1 MTQRYV
7 GQAMKRKE
15 DPRLVSGTSTYVD
28 DVVLPGMLHMAVTR
42 SIHAHARIKRVDTS
56 KAQKLPGVVAVV
68 TGEEVA
74 AHCGPIPCAASLP
87 NMKNAQQPLLAMGKV
102 RFVGEP
108 IAAVV
113 AENKYIARDAA
124 DMIEIDYE
132 PLPAVTNPEKAL
144 DPNSPRLYEEFSDNI
159 GFNFTF
165 ESGNT
170 EEAFRNADVIVKERF
185 INQRLAPV
193 AMEPRGVVAT
203 YQMPD
208 NELVVWNSTQQ
219 PHGLRTLLAGMVRV
233 PENRVRVIA
242 PEVGGGFGSKI
253 DLYAEDGLACY
264 LAKKTGR
271 PVKWIE
277 GRRENMAVTIHG
289 RDQIDDVEL
298 ALKKD
303 GTILG
308 MRVKAIADL
317 GAFYSLFTPMI
328 PTLTGLLA
336 PGCYKVPALKF
347 DQVGVLTNKMA
358 TDAYRGAG
366 RPEATYLIERIM
378 DVAAQ
383 KLQMDPAE
391 IRRKNFP
398 KPNEF
403 PFQTSGGVIYDS
415 ANYEAAL
422 DLALQKADYKGLR
435 KKQAELRQQGKYMG
449 IGLSSYVEICAMGPS
464 SALPGGGWEAGTVRI
479 ERTGTVTLLTG
490 ASPHGQGQETSF
502 AQIVADEFGIEPD
515 DVVTIHGDT
524 ARVAAG
530 IGTFGSRGTAVG
542 GTAIYLAAQD
552 LKEKMKKIAAH
563 LLESKPDK
571 IEFGIGKLMVK
582 GDSGRSMSF
591 NDVVSVAYNAVKLP
605 PGLEPGMEATRF
617 FEPSNF
623 TFPFGTHVC
632 VVEIDEETG
641 EPKLTKYVAVDD
653 CGNVINPLLVEGQV
667 HGGLVQGI
675 AQALHEEVVYDE
687 NGQLLTGSLMDYALP
702 RAHDFPEFELDRT
715 VTPSPVNP
723 LGIKGVGE
731 AGTIGSTPAVVN
743 AVVDALAPLGVTH
756 IDMPIRSEKVWRVLK
771 GAERKGGSP
780 QPERKVAS

>member
-42 SIHAHARIKRVDTS
+42 SIHAHARIKRVDIS

-68 TGEEVA
+68 TGEEA
-74 AHCGPIPCAASLP
+74 AAQCGPIPCAASIP
-87 NMKNAQQPLLAMGKV
+87 DMKNAQRHLLAVDKV

-108 IAAVV
+108 VAVVV

-124 DMIEIDYE
+124 DLIEIDYE
-132 PLPAVTNPEKAL
+132 PLAAVVNPEKAM
-144 DPNSPRLYEEFSDNI
+144 DPASPRLYDEFSDNI
-159 GFNFTF
+159 AYNFAF

-170 EEAFRNADVIVKERF
+170 EEAFQKADVIVKERF

-208 NELVVWNSTQQ
+208 NELVVWCSTQQ
-219 PHGLRTLLAGMVRV
+219 PHGLRTLLANLLRV
-233 PENRVRVIA
+233 PENKTRVIA
-242 PEVGGGFGSKI
+242 PEVGGGFGCKI
-253 DLYAEDGLACY
+253 DLYAEDGLVGY
-264 LAKKTGR
+264 LARKTGR

-277 GRRENMAVTIHG
+277 GRRENMAATIHG

-317 GAFYSLFTPMI
+317 GAFFSLFTPMI

-336 PGCYKVPALKF
+336 PGCYKIPALKF

-366 RPEATYLIERIM
+366 RPEATYLIERIV

-383 KLQMDPAE
+383 KLKIDPAE

-398 KPNEF
+398 QPKEF
-403 PFQTSGGVIYDS
+403 PFKTSGGVIYDS
-415 ANYEAAL
+415 ANYEGAL
-422 DLALQKADYKGLR
+422 NRALELADYKGLR
-435 KKQAELRQQGKYMG
+435 RKQAEIRKQGKYMG

-464 SALPGGGWEAGTVRI
+464 TALPGGGWEAGTVRI
-479 ERTGTVTLLTG
+479 ERTGKVTLLTG
-490 ASPHGQGQETSF
+490 ASPHGQGQETTF

-524 ARVAAG
+524 ARVPAG

-563 LLESKPDK
+563 LLESTPDK

-582 GDSGRSMSF
+582 GDSGRSINF
-591 NDVVSVAYNAVKLP
+591 TDVVSVAYNAVKLP
-605 PGLEPGMEATRF
+605 PGMEPGLDVTRF

-632 VVEIDEETG
+632 VVELDEETG

-723 LGIKGVGE
+723 MGVKGVGE

-743 AVVDALAPLGVTH
+743 AIVDALAPFGVTH
-756 IDMPIRSEKVWRVLK
+756 IDMPVRSEKVWRILK
-771 GAERKGGSP
+771 GRK
-780 QPERKVAS
+780 AS

>member
-15 DPRLVSGTSTYVD
+15 DPRLVSGTATYVD

-42 SIHAHARIKRVDTS
+42 SMHAHARIKRIDTS
-56 KAQKLPGVVAVV
+56 KAQRLPGVVAVV

-74 AHCGPIPCAASLP
+74 AHCGLIPCAASLP
-87 NMKNAQQPLLAMGKV
+87 NMKRAQRHLLATNKV

-108 IAAVV
+108 VAAVV
-113 AENKYIARDAA
+113 AEDKYIARDAA
-124 DMIEIDYE
+124 DLIEIDYE
-132 PLPAVTNPEKAL
+132 PLPVVVDPEKAM
-144 DPNSPRLYEEFSDNI
+144 DPASPRLYEEFSDNI
-159 GFNFTF
+159 AFNFFF

-170 EEAFRNADVIVKERF
+170 EEAFKKADVIVKERL

-193 AMEPRGVVAT
+193 TMEPRGVVAT
-203 YQMPD
+203 YRMPD
-208 NELVVWNSTQQ
+208 NELVVWCSTQT
-219 PHGLRTLLAGMVRV
+219 PHGLRTLLANMLRV
-233 PENRVRVIA
+233 PENQTRVIA
-242 PEVGGGFGSKI
+242 PEVGGGFGCKI
-253 DLYAEDGLACY
+253 DLYAEDGLVGY

-277 GRRENMAVTIHG
+277 GRRENIAATIHG

-317 GAFYSLFTPMI
+317 GAFLSFFTPMI

-383 KLQMDPAE
+383 KLKIDPAE

-398 KPNEF
+398 QPSEF
-403 PFQTSGGVIYDS
+403 PFKTSGGVIYDS

-422 DLALQKADYKGLR
+422 DLALEKANYEGLR
-435 KKQAELRQQGKYMG
+435 QKQAEVRKHGKYMG
-449 IGLSSYVEICAMGPS
+449 IGLSSYVEICSAGPS
-464 SALPGGGWEAGTVRI
+464 HAVGGGGWEAGTVRI
-479 ERTGTVTLLTG
+479 ERTGKVSVLTG
-490 ASPHGQGQETSF
+490 VSPHGQGQETSF

-524 ARVAAG
+524 GRVPSG
-530 IGTFGSRGTAVG
+530 IGTFGSRGTSVG
-542 GTAIYLAAQD
+542 GTAVYLAAQD

-563 LLESKPDK
+563 LLEATPDK
-571 IEFGIGKLMVK
+571 IEFGIGKLLVK
-582 GDSGRSMSF
+582 GNSGRSINF
-591 NDVVSVAYNAVKLP
+591 KEVVTVAYNAVKLP
-605 PGLEPGMEATRF
+605 RGMEPGLEATRF

-641 EPKLTKYVAVDD
+641 EPRITKYVAVDD
-653 CGNVINPLLVEGQV
+653 CGNVINPLLVEGQI

-675 AQALHEEVVYDE
+675 GQALHEEVVYDE
-687 NGQLLTGSLMDYALP
+687 NGQLLTGSLMDYAIP

-723 LGIKGVGE
+723 LGLKGVGE

-743 AVVDALAPLGVTH
+743 AVVDALAPFGITH
-756 IDMPIRSEKVWRVLK
+756 IDMPVRSEKIWRILK
-771 GAERKGGSP
+771 GRK
-780 QPERKVAS
+780 AS

>member
-1 MTQRYV
+1 MPQRFV

-42 SIHAHARIKRVDTS
+42 SIHAHARIKHIDVS
-56 KAQKLPGVVAVV
+56 KAQKFPGVVSVV

-74 AHCGPIPCAASLP
+74 AHCGPIPCVASVP
-87 NMKNAQQPLLAMGKV
+87 NMKNAMRQLLAVGKV

-124 DMIEIDYE
+124 DLIEIDYE
-132 PLPAVTNPEKAL
+132 PLPAVVNPEKAME
-144 DPNSPRLYEEFSDNI
+144 DGSPRLYDEFSDNI
-159 GFNFTF
+159 GYSFGF
-165 ESGNT
+165 ETGSMD
-170 EEAFRNADVIVKERF
+170 EAFAKADVIVKERL
-185 INQRLAPV
+185 INQRLAPL

-203 YQMPD
+203 YQAPD
-208 NELVVWNSTQQ
+208 NELVVWNSTQA
-219 PHGLRTLLAGMVRV
+219 PHGLRTLLANMLRV
-233 PENRVRVIA
+233 DENRTRVIA
-242 PEVGGGFGSKI
+242 PEVGGGFGCKI
-253 DLYAEDGLACY
+253 DIYAEDGLAGY

-277 GRRENMAVTIHG
+277 SRRENLAATIHG
-289 RDQIDDVEL
+289 RDHIEYVEL
-298 ALKKD
+298 ALKND

-308 MRVKAIADL
+308 MRIKSIADL

-336 PGCYKVPALKF
+336 PGCYKIPTFKF

-366 RPEATYLIERIM
+366 RPEATYLIERIV

-383 KLQMDPAE
+383 KLNMDPAE

-398 KPNEF
+398 QPDEF
-403 PFQTSGGVIYDS
+403 PYKTSGGVFYDS
-415 ANYEAAL
+415 ADYERAL
-422 DLALQKADYKGLR
+422 DRALEVSDYKGLR
-435 KKQAELRQQGKYMG
+435 KKQAELRRQGKYMG

-464 SALPGGGWEAGTVRI
+464 TILPGGGWEAGTIRI
-479 ERTGTVTLLTG
+479 ERTGKVTVLTG
-490 ASPHGQGQETSF
+490 ASPHGQGQETTF

-515 DVVTIHGDT
+515 DVVTLHGDT

-542 GTAIYLAAQD
+542 GTAVYMAAQD

-563 LLESKPDK
+563 LLESTPNK
-571 IEFGIGKLMVK
+571 IELGIGKLMVK
-582 GDSGRSMSF
+582 GDSGRSINF
-591 NDVVSVAYNAVKLP
+591 ADVVTAAYNAVNLP
-605 PGLEPGMEATRF
+605 PGVEPGLDATRF

-641 EPKLTKYVAVDD
+641 EPRITKYVAVDD

-675 AQALHEEVVYDE
+675 AQALYEEVVYDD

-702 RAHDFPEFELDRT
+702 RAHDLPTLELDRT

-743 AVVDALAPLGVTH
+743 AIVDALSPFGITH
-756 IDMPIRSEKVWRVLK
+756 IDMPVRSEKVWKILK
-771 GAERKGGSP
+771 GRK
-780 QPERKVAS
+780 AS

>member
-74 AHCGPIPCAASLP
+74 AHCGPIPCVASLP

-144 DPNSPRLYEEFSDNI
+144 DPGSPRLYEEFSDNI
-159 GFNFTF
+159 GFNFSF

-170 EEAFRNADVIVKERF
+170 EEAFKNADVIVKQRF

-233 PENRVRVIA
+233 QENRVRVIA

-277 GRRENMAVTIHG
+277 GRRENLAVTIHG

-308 MRVKAIADL
+308 MKVKAIADL

-366 RPEATYLIERIM
+366 RPEATYMIERIM

-398 KPNEF
+398 QPAEF

-422 DLALQKADYKGLR
+422 DRALEKADYKGLR

-479 ERTGTVTLLTG
+479 ERTGKVTLLTG

-542 GTAIYLAAQD
+542 GTAIYLAVQD
-552 LKEKMKKIAAH
+552 LKEKMRKIAAH
-563 LLESKPDK
+563 LLESKPDN
-571 IEFGIGKLMVK
+571 IEFGIGKLTVK

-605 PGLEPGMEATRF
+605 PGMEPGMEATRF

-641 EPKLTKYVAVDD
+641 EPKLAKYVAVDD

-723 LGIKGVGE
+723 LGVKGVGE

-743 AVVDALAPLGVTH
+743 AVVDALAPFGVTH

-771 GAERKGGSP
+771 GRK
-780 QPERKVAS
+780 AS

>member
-1 MTQRYV
+1 
-7 GQAMKRKE
+7 
-15 DPRLVSGTSTYVD
+15 L
-28 DVVLPGMLHMAVTR
+28 
-42 SIHAHARIKRVDTS
+42 
-56 KAQKLPGVVAVV
+56 
-68 TGEEVA
+68 
-74 AHCGPIPCAASLP
+74 
-87 NMKNAQQPLLAMGKV
+87 
-102 RFVGEP
+102 
-108 IAAVV
+108 
-113 AENKYIARDAA
+113 
-124 DMIEIDYE
+124 IEIDYE
-132 PLPAVTNPEKAL
+132 PLPAVVDPEKAMK
-144 DPNSPRLYEEFSDNI
+144 PASPRLYDEFSDNI
-159 GFNFTF
+159 GYTF
-165 ESGNT
+165 GFETGNT
-170 EEAFRNADVIVKERF
+170 EEAFKNADVTVKERF

-193 AMEPRGVVAT
+193 AMEPRGVVAN

-219 PHGLRTLLAGMVRV
+219 PHGLRTLLANMLRV

-253 DLYAEDGLACY
+253 DLYAEDGLVGY
-264 LAKKTGR
+264 LAAKTRR

-277 GRRENMAVTIHG
+277 SRRENIAATIHG

-336 PGCYKVPALKF
+336 PGCYKIPAFKF

-366 RPEATYLIERIM
+366 RPEATYLIERIV

-391 IRRKNFP
+391 IRRKSFP
-398 KPNEF
+398 QPNEF
-403 PFQTSGGVIYDS
+403 PFQTSGGVFYDS
-415 ANYEAAL
+415 ANYQAAL
-422 DLALQKADYKGLR
+422 DLALKRADYKALR
-435 KKQAELRQQGKYMG
+435 KKQAELRKQGKYMG

-464 SALPGGGWEAGTVRI
+464 TALPGGGWEAGSVRI
-479 ERTGTVTLLTG
+479 ERTGKVTVLTG
-490 ASPHGQGQETSF
+490 ASPHGQGQETTF
-502 AQIVADEFGIEPD
+502 AQIVADELGIEPD

-542 GTAIYLAAQD
+542 GTAVFMAVQD
-552 LKEKMKKIAAH
+552 LKEKLKKIAAH
-563 LLESKPDK
+563 NLETTPDQ
-571 IEFGIGKLMVK
+571 IEIGIGKLSVK
-582 GDSGRSMSF
+582 GQPQRSLTF
-591 NDVVSVAYNAVKLP
+591 NDVVTIAYNAVKLP
-605 PGLEPGMEATRF
+605 PGMEPGLDATRF

-632 VVEIDEETG
+632 VVELDEDTG
-641 EPKLTKYVAVDD
+641 EPRITKYVAVDD

-675 AQALHEEVVYDE
+675 GQALHEEVVYDD
-687 NGQLLTGSLMDYALP
+687 NGQLLTGSLMDYAVP

-743 AVVDALAPLGVTH
+743 AVVDALSPFGITH
-756 IDMPIRSEKVWRVLK
+756 MDMPIRSEKVWRVLK
-771 GAERKGGSP
+771 GRK
-780 QPERKVAS
+780 AS

>member
-42 SIHAHARIKRVDTS
+42 SMHAHARIKRIDTS

-74 AHCGPIPCAASLP
+74 AQCGLIPCAASLP
-87 NMKNAQQPLLAMGKV
+87 NMKRAQRHLLATNKV

-108 IAAVV
+108 VAAVV
-113 AENKYIARDAA
+113 AEDKYIARDAA
-124 DMIEIDYE
+124 DLIEIDYE
-132 PLPAVTNPEKAL
+132 PLPVVVDPEKAM
-144 DPNSPRLYEEFSDNI
+144 DPASPRLYEEFSDNI
-159 GFNFTF
+159 AFNFFF

-170 EEAFRNADVIVKERF
+170 EEAFKKADVIVKERL
-185 INQRLAPV
+185 INQRVAPV
-193 AMEPRGVVAT
+193 TMEPRGVVAT
-203 YQMPD
+203 YRMPD
-208 NELVVWNSTQQ
+208 NELVVWCSTQT
-219 PHGLRTLLAGMVRV
+219 PHGLRTLLANMLRV
-233 PENRVRVIA
+233 PENQTRVIA
-242 PEVGGGFGSKI
+242 PEVGGGFGCKI
-253 DLYAEDGLACY
+253 DLYAEDGLVGY

-277 GRRENMAVTIHG
+277 GRRENIAATIHG

-317 GAFYSLFTPMI
+317 GAFLSFFTPMI

-383 KLQMDPAE
+383 KLKMDPAE

-398 KPNEF
+398 QPSEF
-403 PFQTSGGVIYDS
+403 PFKTSGGVIYDS

-422 DLALQKADYKGLR
+422 DLALKKANYEGLR
-435 KKQAELRQQGKYMG
+435 QKQAELRKQGKYIG
-449 IGLSSYVEICAMGPS
+449 IGLSSYVEICSAGPS
-464 SALPGGGWEAGTVRI
+464 HAVGGGGWEAGTVRI
-479 ERTGTVTLLTG
+479 ERTGKVSVLTG
-490 ASPHGQGQETSF
+490 VSPHGQGQETSF

-524 ARVAAG
+524 GRVPSG
-530 IGTFGSRGTAVG
+530 IGTFGSRGTSVG
-542 GTAIYLAAQD
+542 GTAVYLAAQD

-563 LLESKPDK
+563 LLEATPDK
-571 IEFGIGKLMVK
+571 IEFGIGKLLVK
-582 GDSGRSMSF
+582 GNSGRSINF
-591 NDVVSVAYNAVKLP
+591 KEVVTVAYNAVKLP
-605 PGLEPGMEATRF
+605 RGMEPGLEATRF

-641 EPKLTKYVAVDD
+641 EPRITKYVAVDD
-653 CGNVINPLLVEGQV
+653 CGNVINPLLVEGQI

-675 AQALHEEVVYDE
+675 GQALHEEVVYDE
-687 NGQLLTGSLMDYALP
+687 NGQLLTGSLMDYAIP

-723 LGIKGVGE
+723 LGLKGVGE

-743 AVVDALAPLGVTH
+743 AVVDALAPFGITH
-756 IDMPIRSEKVWRVLK
+756 IDMPVRSEKIWRILK
-771 GAERKGGSP
+771 GRK
-780 QPERKVAS
+780 AS

>member
-1 MTQRYV
+1 MTQRFV

-15 DPRLVSGTSTYVD
+15 DPRLISGTSTYVD
-28 DVVLPGMLHMAVTR
+28 DVVLPGMLHMAVAR
-42 SIHAHARIKRVDTS
+42 SIHAHARIKHIDIS
-56 KAQKLPGVVAVV
+56 KAQKLPGVAAVV

-74 AHCGPIPCAASLP
+74 AHCGPVPCAASVP
-87 NMKNAQQPLLAMGKV
+87 NMKNAIRQLLAVGKV

-108 IAAVV
+108 VAAVV

-124 DMIEIDYE
+124 DLIEIEYE
-132 PLPAVTNPEKAL
+132 PLPAVVNPEKAMEAG
-144 DPNSPRLYEEFSDNI
+144 SPLLYEEFGDNI
-159 GFNFTF
+159 GYSFGF
-165 ESGNT
+165 ETGNT
-170 EEAFRNADVIVKERF
+170 EEAFKSADVVVKERL
-185 INQRLAPV
+185 INQRLAPL
-193 AMEPRGVVAT
+193 AMEPRGVVAA
-203 YQMPD
+203 YQAPD

-219 PHGLRTLLAGMVRV
+219 PHGLRTLLANMLRV

-253 DLYAEDGLACY
+253 DIYAEDGIAGY

-277 GRRENMAVTIHG
+277 SRRENIAATIHG
-289 RDQIDDVEL
+289 RDQICDTEL
-298 ALKKD
+298 ALTKD
-303 GTILG
+303 GMILG
-308 MRVKAIADL
+308 MRVKSIADL
-317 GAFYSLFTPMI
+317 GAFFSLFTPMI

-336 PGCYKVPALKF
+336 PGCYKVPSLKF

-366 RPEATYLIERIM
+366 RPEATFLVERII
-378 DVAAQ
+378 DIAAQ
-383 KLQMDPAE
+383 KLKMDPAE

-398 KPNEF
+398 QPDEF
-403 PFQTSGGVIYDS
+403 PFKTSGGVFYDS
-415 ANYEAAL
+415 ANYQASLDRAL
-422 DLALQKADYKGLR
+422 ELSDYKGLR
-435 KKQAELRQQGKYMG
+435 KKQAEFRKQGKYMG

-464 SALPGGGWEAGTVRI
+464 TILAGGGWEAGTVRI
-479 ERTGTVTLLTG
+479 ERTAKVTVLTG
-490 ASPHGQGQETSF
+490 ASPHGQGQETTF

-515 DVVTIHGDT
+515 DVVTLHGDT

-542 GTAIYLAAQD
+542 GTAVYMAVQT
-552 LKEKMKKIAAH
+552 LKEKLQKIAAH
-563 LLESKPDK
+563 IFNTTPDK
-571 IEFGIGKLMVK
+571 IEFGIGKLLVK
-582 GDSGRSMSF
+582 GDSSRSMTF
-591 NDVVSVAYNAVKLP
+591 GQVVTEAYNAVKLP
-605 PGLEPGMEATRF
+605 PGMEPGLEATRF

-632 VVEIDEETG
+632 VVELDGETG

-653 CGNVINPLLVEGQV
+653 CGNIINPLLVEGQV

-687 NGQLLTGSLMDYALP
+687 NGQLLSGSLMDYAVP
-702 RAHDFPEFELDRT
+702 RAVDFPEFELDHT

-723 LGIKGVGE
+723 LGVKGVGE

-743 AVVDALAPLGVTH
+743 AVVDALAPFGITN
-756 IDMPIRSEKVWRVLK
+756 IDMPVRPEKVWKILK
-771 GAERKGGSP
+771 SAKRKGDSP
-780 QPERKVAS
+780 QPKGKAS

>member
-15 DPRLVSGTSTYVD
+15 DPRLVSGTATYVD

-42 SIHAHARIKRVDTS
+42 SMHAHARIKRIDTS
-56 KAQKLPGVVAVV
+56 KAQRLPGVVAVV

-74 AHCGPIPCAASLP
+74 AHCGLIPCAASLP
-87 NMKNAQQPLLAMGKV
+87 NMKRAQRHLLATNKV

-108 IAAVV
+108 VAAVV
-113 AENKYIARDAA
+113 AEDKYIARDAA
-124 DMIEIDYE
+124 DLIEIDYE
-132 PLPAVTNPEKAL
+132 PLPVVVDPEKAM
-144 DPNSPRLYEEFSDNI
+144 DPASPRLYEEFSDNI
-159 GFNFTF
+159 AFNFFF

-170 EEAFRNADVIVKERF
+170 EEAFKKADVIVKERL

-193 AMEPRGVVAT
+193 TMEPRGVVAT
-203 YQMPD
+203 YRMPD
-208 NELVVWNSTQQ
+208 NELVVWCSTQT
-219 PHGLRTLLAGMVRV
+219 PHGLRTLLANMLRV
-233 PENRVRVIA
+233 PENQTRVIA
-242 PEVGGGFGSKI
+242 PEVGGGFGCKI
-253 DLYAEDGLACY
+253 DLYAEDGLVGY

-277 GRRENMAVTIHG
+277 GRRENIAATIHG

-317 GAFYSLFTPMI
+317 GAFLSFFTPMI

-383 KLQMDPAE
+383 KLKIDPAE

-398 KPNEF
+398 QPSEF
-403 PFQTSGGVIYDS
+403 PFKTSGGVIYDS

-422 DLALQKADYKGLR
+422 DLALKKANYEGLR
-435 KKQAELRQQGKYMG
+435 QKQAELRKQGKYMG
-449 IGLSSYVEICAMGPS
+449 IGLSSYVEICSAGPS
-464 SALPGGGWEAGTVRI
+464 HAVGGGGWEAGTVRI
-479 ERTGTVTLLTG
+479 ERTGKVSVLTG
-490 ASPHGQGQETSF
+490 VSPHGQGQETSF

-524 ARVAAG
+524 GRVPSG
-530 IGTFGSRGTAVG
+530 IGTFGSRGTSVG
-542 GTAIYLAAQD
+542 GTAVYLAAQD

-563 LLESKPDK
+563 LLEATPDK
-571 IEFGIGKLMVK
+571 IEFGIGKLLVK
-582 GDSGRSMSF
+582 GNSGRSINF
-591 NDVVSVAYNAVKLP
+591 KEVVTVAYNAVKLP
-605 PGLEPGMEATRF
+605 RGMEPGLEATRF

-641 EPKLTKYVAVDD
+641 EPRITKYVAVDD
-653 CGNVINPLLVEGQV
+653 CGNVINPLLVEGQI

-675 AQALHEEVVYDE
+675 GQALHEEVVYDE
-687 NGQLLTGSLMDYALP
+687 NGQLLTGSLMDYAIP

-723 LGIKGVGE
+723 LGLKGVGE

-743 AVVDALAPLGVTH
+743 AVVDALAPFGITH
-756 IDMPIRSEKVWRVLK
+756 IDMPVRSEKIWRILK
-771 GAERKGGSP
+771 GRK
-780 QPERKVAS
+780 AS

>member
-42 SIHAHARIKRVDTS
+42 SMHAHARIKRIDTS

-74 AHCGPIPCAASLP
+74 AHCGLIPCAASLP
-87 NMKNAQQPLLAMGKV
+87 NMKRAQRHLLATNKV

-108 IAAVV
+108 VAAVV
-113 AENKYIARDAA
+113 AEDKYIARDAA
-124 DMIEIDYE
+124 DLIEIDYE
-132 PLPAVTNPEKAL
+132 PLPVVVDPEKAM
-144 DPNSPRLYEEFSDNI
+144 DPASPRLYEEFSDNI
-159 GFNFTF
+159 AFNFFF

-170 EEAFRNADVIVKERF
+170 EEAFKKADVIVKERL

-193 AMEPRGVVAT
+193 TMEPRGVVAT
-203 YQMPD
+203 YRMPD
-208 NELVVWNSTQQ
+208 NELVVWCSTQT
-219 PHGLRTLLAGMVRV
+219 PHGLRTLLANMLRV
-233 PENRVRVIA
+233 PENQTRVIA
-242 PEVGGGFGSKI
+242 PEVGGGFGCKI
-253 DLYAEDGLACY
+253 DLYAEDGLVGY

-277 GRRENMAVTIHG
+277 GRRENIAATIHG

-308 MRVKAIADL
+308 MRVRAIADL
-317 GAFYSLFTPMI
+317 GAFLSFFTPMI

-383 KLQMDPAE
+383 KLKIDPAE

-398 KPNEF
+398 QPSEF
-403 PFQTSGGVIYDS
+403 PFKTSGGVIYDS

-422 DLALQKADYKGLR
+422 DLALKKANYEGLR
-435 KKQAELRQQGKYMG
+435 QKQAELRKQGKYMG
-449 IGLSSYVEICAMGPS
+449 IGLSSYVEICSAGPS
-464 SALPGGGWEAGTVRI
+464 HAVGGGGWEAGTVRI
-479 ERTGTVTLLTG
+479 ERTGKVSVLTG
-490 ASPHGQGQETSF
+490 VSPHGQGQETSF

-524 ARVAAG
+524 GRVPSG
-530 IGTFGSRGTAVG
+530 IGTFGSRGTSVG
-542 GTAIYLAAQD
+542 GTAVYLAAQD

-563 LLESKPDK
+563 LLEATPDK
-571 IEFGIGKLMVK
+571 IEFGIGKLLVK
-582 GDSGRSMSF
+582 GNSGRSINF
-591 NDVVSVAYNAVKLP
+591 KDVVTVAYNAVKLP
-605 PGLEPGMEATRF
+605 RGMEPGLEATRF

-641 EPKLTKYVAVDD
+641 EPRIAKYVAVDD
-653 CGNVINPLLVEGQV
+653 CGNVINPLLVEGQI

-675 AQALHEEVVYDE
+675 GQALHEEVVYDE
-687 NGQLLTGSLMDYALP
+687 NGQLLTGSLMDYAIP

-723 LGIKGVGE
+723 LGLKGVGE

-743 AVVDALAPLGVTH
+743 AVVDALAPFGITH
-756 IDMPIRSEKVWRVLK
+756 IDMPVRSEKIWRILK
-771 GAERKGGSP
+771 RRK
-780 QPERKVAS
+780 AS

>member
-1 MTQRYV
+1 MPQRYV

-28 DVVLPGMLHMAVTR
+28 DVVLPGMLHMALAR
-42 SIHAHARIKRVDTS
+42 SIHGHARIRRIDTS

-74 AHCGPIPCAASLP
+74 AHCGPVPCAASIP
-87 NMKNAQQPLLAMGKV
+87 NMKNAQRQLLAVGKV

-108 IAAVV
+108 VAAVV
-113 AENKYIARDAA
+113 ATDKYIARDAA

-132 PLPAVTNPEKAL
+132 PLPAVVNPEKAME
-144 DPNSPRLYEEFSDNI
+144 PNSPRLYDEFSDNI
-159 GFNFTF
+159 AYNFGF

-170 EEAFRNADVIVKERF
+170 EEAFKNADVIVKERLV
-185 INQRLAPV
+185 NQRLAPV
-193 AMEPRGVVAT
+193 PMEPRGVAAT
-203 YQMPD
+203 YQAPD
-208 NELVVWNSTQQ
+208 NELVVWASTQV
-219 PHGLRTLLAGMVRV
+219 PHLLRTHLALMLHV
-233 PENRVRVIA
+233 PENRTRVIA
-242 PEVGGGFGSKI
+242 PEVGGGFGCKI
-253 DLYAEDGLACY
+253 DVYAEDGLVCY

-277 GRRENMAVTIHG
+277 SRRENMAATIHG

-303 GTILG
+303 GAILG

-347 DQVGVLTNKMA
+347 NQVGVLTNKMA

-366 RPEATYLIERIM
+366 RPEATFLIERIM
-378 DVAAQ
+378 DIAAQ

-398 KPNEF
+398 KPDEF
-403 PFQTSGGVIYDS
+403 PFQTSGGVVYDS

-422 DLALQKADYKGLR
+422 NLALERADYKGLR
-435 KKQAELRQQGKYMG
+435 RKQAELRKQGRYMG

-464 SALPGGGWEAGTVRI
+464 AAMPGGGWETGSVRI
-479 ERTGTVTLLTG
+479 ERTGNVTVLTG
-490 ASPHGQGQETSF
+490 ASPHGQGQETTF

-524 ARVAAG
+524 ARIPSG

-542 GTAIYLAAQD
+542 GTAMYLAVQD

-563 LLESKPDK
+563 LLKTTPENV
-571 IEFGIGKLMVK
+571 EFGFGKLVVK
-582 GDSGRSMSF
+582 DDPARSMSF
-591 NDVVSVAYNAVKLP
+591 NEVVDVAYNAVKLP
-605 PGLEPGMEATRF
+605 PGLEPGLDATRF

-632 VVEIDEETG
+632 VVEIDGETG
-641 EPKLTKYVAVDD
+641 EPKIVKYVAVDD
-653 CGNVINPLLVEGQV
+653 CGNIINPLLVQGQI

-675 AQALHEEVVYDE
+675 GQALHEEVVYDE
-687 NGQLLTGSLMDYALP
+687 NGQLLTGSFMDYAVP
-702 RAHDFPEFELDRT
+702 RAHDFPEFELDHT

-723 LGIKGVGE
+723 LGVKGVGE

-743 AVVDALAPLGVTH
+743 AIVDALSPFGISN
-756 IDMPIRSEKVWRVLK
+756 IDMPVRSEKVWKVLR
-771 GAERKGGSP
+771 GRK
-780 QPERKVAS
+780 AS

>member
-1 MTQRYV
+1 
-7 GQAMKRKE
+7 MKRKE

-42 SIHAHARIKRVDTS
+42 SIHAHARIKHIDVS
-56 KAQKLPGVVAVV
+56 KAQRLPGVIAVV

-74 AHCGPIPCAASLP
+74 AHCGPIPCAASIRG
-87 NMKNAQQPLLAMGKV
+87 MKNAQRELLAVGKV

-108 IAAVV
+108 VAAVV

-124 DMIEIDYE
+124 DLIEIDYDV
-132 PLPAVTNPEKAL
+132 LPAVVNPEKAI
-144 DPNSPRLYEEFSDNI
+144 DPASPRLYDEFSDNI
-159 GFNFTF
+159 AYNFGFETG
-165 ESGNT
+165 ST
-170 EEAFRNADVIVKERF
+170 EEAFKNADAIVKERF
-185 INQRLAPV
+185 LNQRLAPV
-193 AMEPRGVVAT
+193 AMEPRGVVAA
-203 YQMPD
+203 YQAPD

-219 PHGLRTLLAGMVRV
+219 PHGLRTLLANMLRV

-253 DLYAEDGLACY
+253 DIYAEDGIAGY

-277 GRRENMAVTIHG
+277 SRRENIAATIHG
-289 RDQIDDVEL
+289 RDQINDVEL
-298 ALKKD
+298 ALKQD

-308 MRVKAIADL
+308 MRIKAIADL

-336 PGCYKVPALKF
+336 PGCYKIPAFKF

-366 RPEATYLIERIM
+366 RPEATYLIERIV

-383 KLQMDPAE
+383 KLKMDPAD
-391 IRRKNFP
+391 IRMKNFP
-398 KPNEF
+398 QPNEF
-403 PFQTSGGVIYDS
+403 PFMTSGGVVYDS
-415 ANYEAAL
+415 ANYQAAL
-422 DLALQKADYKGLR
+422 NRALELANYKGLR
-435 KKQAELRQQGKYMG
+435 QKQADLRKQGKYMG

-464 SALPGGGWEAGTVRI
+464 TILPGGGWEAGTVRI
-479 ERTGTVTLLTG
+479 ERTGKVTLLTG
-490 ASPHGQGQETSF
+490 ASPHGQGQETTF

-515 DVVTIHGDT
+515 DVVTLHGDT
-524 ARVAAG
+524 GRVATG

-542 GTAIYLAAQD
+542 GTAIYMAVQD

-563 LLESKPDK
+563 LLESTPDK
-571 IEFGIGKLMVK
+571 IEFDIGKLVVK
-582 GDSGRSMSF
+582 GDPARFMKF
-591 NDVVSVAYNAVKLP
+591 TDVVTVAYNAVKLP
-605 PGLEPGMEATRF
+605 PGMEPGLDVTRF

-632 VVEIDEETG
+632 VVELDEDTG

-723 LGIKGVGE
+723 LGVKGVGE

-743 AVVDALAPLGVTH
+743 AVVDALSPLGVTN
-756 IDMPIRSEKVWRVLK
+756 IDMPIRSEKVWKILK
-771 GAERKGGSP
+771 ARK
-780 QPERKVAS
+780 AS

>member
-42 SIHAHARIKRVDTS
+42 SIHAHARIKHIDTS

-87 NMKNAQQPLLAMGKV
+87 NMKNAQQPLLARGKV

-108 IAAVV
+108 IAAII

-124 DMIEIDYE
+124 DLIEVDYD
-132 PLPAVTNPEKAL
+132 PIPAVVNPEKAL
-144 DPNSPRLYEEFSDNI
+144 EPSSPRLYEEFSDNI
-159 GFNFTF
+159 GFNFSF

-170 EEAFRNADVIVKERF
+170 EEAFKKADVIVKERF

-193 AMEPRGVVAT
+193 SMEPRGVVAT
-203 YQMPD
+203 YQAPD

-219 PHGLRTLLAGMVRV
+219 PHGLRTLIAGMVRV
-233 PENRVRVIA
+233 PENKVRVIA

-253 DLYAEDGLACY
+253 DLYAEDGLAAY

-277 GRRENMAVTIHG
+277 GRRENLAGTIHG

-383 KLQMDPAE
+383 KLNMDPAE

-398 KPNEF
+398 QPKEF

-422 DLALQKADYKGLR
+422 DRALQKADYEGLR
-435 KKQAELRQQGKYMG
+435 KKQDELRKQGKYMG
-449 IGLSSYVEICAMGPS
+449 IGISSYVEICAMGPS
-464 SALPGGGWEAGTVRI
+464 SALPGGGWESGTVRI
-479 ERTGTVTLLTG
+479 ERTGKVTLLTG

-542 GTAIYLAAQD
+542 GTAIYLAVQD

-563 LLESKPDK
+563 LLESTPDK
-571 IEFGIGKLMVK
+571 IEFGIGKLAVK
-582 GDSGRSMSF
+582 GDSGKLIKF
-591 NDVVSVAYNAVKLP
+591 TDVVTTAYNAVKLP
-605 PGLEPGMEATRF
+605 PGMEPGLDATRF

-632 VVEIDEETG
+632 VVELDEETG
-641 EPKLTKYVAVDD
+641 EPKITKYVAVDD

-687 NGQLLTGSLMDYALP
+687 NGQLLTGSLMDYAIP

-743 AVVDALAPLGVTH
+743 AVVDALAPLGVVN
-756 IDMPIRSEKVWRVLK
+756 IDMPVRSEKVWKILR
-771 GAERKGGSP
+771 GRK
-780 QPERKVAS
+780 AS

>member
-1 MTQRYV
+1 
-7 GQAMKRKE
+7 
-15 DPRLVSGTSTYVD
+15 
-28 DVVLPGMLHMAVTR
+28 MAVTR
-42 SIHAHARIKRVDTS
+42 SIYAHARIKHIDTS
-56 KAQKLPGVVAVV
+56 KAQRVAGVIAVV

-74 AHCGPIPCAASLP
+74 AHCGPVPCAASIP
-87 NMKNAQQPLLAMGKV
+87 GMKNAQRQLLAVGKV

-108 IAAVV
+108 VAAVV
-113 AENKYIARDAA
+113 AENKYVARDAA
-124 DMIEIDYE
+124 DLIEIDYDV
-132 PLPAVTNPEKAL
+132 LPAVVDPVKAM
-144 DPNSPRLYEEFSDNI
+144 DPASPRLYDEFSDNI
-159 GFNFTF
+159 AYNFGFET
-165 ESGNT
+165 GNT
-170 EEAFRNADVIVKERF
+170 EEAFQNADVIVKERLV
-185 INQRLAPV
+185 NQRLAPV

-203 YQMPD
+203 YQAPD

-219 PHGLRTLLAGMVRV
+219 PHGLRTLLANMLRV

-253 DLYAEDGLACY
+253 DLYAEDGLAGY

-277 GRRENMAVTIHG
+277 GRRENMAATIHG
-289 RDQIDDVEL
+289 RDQIDEVEL
-298 ALKKD
+298 ALKND

-308 MRVKAIADL
+308 MRIKAIADL
-317 GAFYSLFTPMI
+317 GGFYSLFTPMI

-336 PGCYKVPALKF
+336 PGCYKIPTFKF

-366 RPEATYLIERIM
+366 RPEATYLIERII

-383 KLQMDPAE
+383 KLKIDPAE
-391 IRRKNFP
+391 LRRKNFP
-398 KPNEF
+398 QPDEF
-403 PFQTSGGVIYDS
+403 PYKTSGGVFYDS
-415 ANYEAAL
+415 ANYQAAM
-422 DLALQKADYKGLR
+422 DRALEMADYKGLR
-435 KKQAELRQQGKYMG
+435 QKQAELRKQGKYMG

-464 SALPGGGWEAGTVRI
+464 TVLPGGGWEVGTVRV
-479 ERTGTVTLLTG
+479 ERTGKVTLLTG
-490 ASPHGQGQETSF
+490 ASPHGQGQETTF

-524 ARVAAG
+524 ARVNAG

-542 GTAIYLAAQD
+542 GTAIYMAVQD
-552 LKEKMKKIAAH
+552 LKDKMKKIAAH
-563 LLESKPDK
+563 LLESTPDQ
-571 IEFGIGKLMVK
+571 IEFGIGKLHVK
-582 GDSGRSMSF
+582 GEPGRSMSF
-591 NDVVSVAYNAVKLP
+591 TDVVTVAYNAVKMP
-605 PGLEPGMEATRF
+605 PGMEPGMEATRF

-632 VVEIDEETG
+632 VVELDEETG

-675 AQALHEEVVYDE
+675 AQALWEEVVYDE

-702 RAHDFPEFELDRT
+702 RAQDFPEFELGRT

-723 LGIKGVGE
+723 LGVKGVGE

-743 AVVDALAPLGVTH
+743 AVVDALAPFGVTN
-756 IDMPIRSEKVWRVLK
+756 IDMPIRSEKVWRILK
-771 GAERKGGSP
+771 GRK
-780 QPERKVAS
+780 AS

>member
-42 SIHAHARIKRVDTS
+42 SMYAHARIRNIDIS

-74 AHCGPIPCAASLP
+74 AHCGPVPCAASIP
-87 NMKNAQQPLLAMGKV
+87 NMKNAQRQLLAVGKV

-113 AENKYIARDAA
+113 ADNKYIARDAA
-124 DMIEIDYE
+124 DLIEVDYE
-132 PLPAVTNPEKAL
+132 PLDAVVNPEKAM
-144 DPNSPRLYEEFSDNI
+144 DPSSPRLYDEFSDNI
-159 GFNFTF
+159 GYNFGF
-165 ESGNT
+165 ETGNT
-170 EEAFRNADVIVKERF
+170 NEAFAKADVIVKERL

-193 AMEPRGVVAT
+193 AMEPRGVVAA
-203 YQMPD
+203 YQAPD

-219 PHGLRTLLAGMVRV
+219 PHGLRTLLANMLRV
-233 PENRVRVIA
+233 PENRTRVIA

-253 DLYAEDGLACY
+253 DIYAEDGVAGY

-277 GRRENMAVTIHG
+277 SRRENIAATIHG

-298 ALKKD
+298 AVKSD

-308 MRVKAIADL
+308 MKVRSIADL

-336 PGCYKVPALKF
+336 PGCYKVPAFKF
-347 DQVGVLTNKMA
+347 EQVGVLTNKMA

-366 RPEATYLIERIM
+366 RPEATYLIERIV

-383 KLQMDPAE
+383 KLNMDPAE
-391 IRRKNFP
+391 FRRKNFP
-398 KPNEF
+398 DPNEF
-403 PFQTSGGVIYDS
+403 PYKTSGGVVYDS
-415 ANYEAAL
+415 ANYQASLDRAL
-422 DLALQKADYKGLR
+422 EVADYKGLR
-435 KKQAELRQQGKYMG
+435 KKQAELRKQGRYMG

-464 SALPGGGWEAGTVRI
+464 TVLPGGGWEVGTVRI
-479 ERTGTVTLLTG
+479 ERTGKVTVMTG
-490 ASPHGQGQETSF
+490 ASPHGQGQETTF

-542 GTAIYLAAQD
+542 GTAVYLAVQD
-552 LKEKMKKIAAH
+552 LKEKLKKIAAH
-563 LLESKPDK
+563 LLESTPDK
-571 IEFGIGKLMVK
+571 IEFGVGKLVVQ
-582 GDSGRSMSF
+582 GDSSRFMKF
-591 NDVVSVAYNAVKLP
+591 TDAVTVAYNAVKMP
-605 PGLEPGMEATRF
+605 PGMEPGLDATRF

-632 VVEIDEETG
+632 VVELDADTG
-641 EPKLTKYVAVDD
+641 EPRLTKYVAVDD

-687 NGQLLTGSLMDYALP
+687 NGQLLTGSLMDYAIP

-723 LGIKGVGE
+723 LGVKGVGE

-756 IDMPIRSEKVWRVLK
+756 IDMPIRSEKVWKILRSK
-771 GAERKGGSP
+771 PA
-780 QPERKVAS
+780 

>member
-1 MTQRYV
+1 MPKRYV

-28 DVVLPGMLHMAVTR
+28 DVVLPGMLHMAVAR
-42 SIHAHARIKRVDTS
+42 SIHGHARIKGIDTS
-56 KAQKLPGVVAVV
+56 RAQRLPGVVAVV

-74 AHCGPIPCAASLP
+74 AHCGPLPCAASIP
-87 NMKNAQQPLLAMGKV
+87 NMKNAQRQLLAVGKV

-108 IAAVV
+108 VAAVV
-113 AENKYIARDAA
+113 ATDKYIARDAA
-124 DMIEIDYE
+124 DLIEIDYE
-132 PLPAVTNPEKAL
+132 PLPAVVNPEKAME
-144 DPNSPRLYEEFSDNI
+144 PNSPRLYDEFSDNI
-159 GFNFTF
+159 AFNFGF

-170 EEAFRNADVIVKERF
+170 EEAFKKADVIVKERF
-185 INQRLAPV
+185 VNQRLAPLS
-193 AMEPRGVVAT
+193 MEPRGVVAT

-208 NELVVWNSTQQ
+208 NELVVWASTQV
-219 PHGLRTLLAGMVRV
+219 PHLLRTQLAVMLNV
-233 PENRVRVIA
+233 PENRTRVIA
-242 PEVGGGFGSKI
+242 PEVGGGFGAKI
-253 DLYAEDGLACY
+253 DVYAEDGLVGY

-277 GRRENMAVTIHG
+277 NRRENIAATIHG

-347 DQVGVLTNKMA
+347 DLVGVLTNKMA

-366 RPEATYLIERIM
+366 RPEATYMIERIM
-378 DVAAQ
+378 DVAAR
-383 KLQMDPAE
+383 KLEMDPAE

-398 KPNEF
+398 QPDEF
-403 PFQTSGGVIYDS
+403 PFQTSGGVVYDS

-422 DLALQKADYKGLR
+422 DRALQLADYKALR
-435 KKQAELRQQGKYMG
+435 RKQAELRSQGKYMG

-464 SALPGGGWEAGTVRI
+464 AAMPGGGWETGSVRI
-479 ERTGTVTLLTG
+479 ERTGKVTILTG
-490 ASPHGQGQETSF
+490 ASPHGQGQETTF
-502 AQIVADEFGIEPD
+502 AQIAADEFGLEPD

-524 ARVAAG
+524 ARIPSG
-530 IGTFGSRGTAVG
+530 IGTFGSRATAVG
-542 GTAIYLAAQD
+542 GTAMYFAVQD

-563 LLESKPDK
+563 LLETTPDK
-571 IEFGIGKLMVK
+571 IEFGVGKLVVK
-582 GDSGRSMSF
+582 GDSGRFMSF
-591 NDVVSVAYNAVKLP
+591 TDVVDVAYNAVKLP
-605 PGLEPGMEATRF
+605 PGVEPGLDATRF

-641 EPKLTKYVAVDD
+641 EPKITKYVAVDD

-675 AQALHEEVVYDE
+675 GQALHEEVVYDE
-687 NGQLLTGSLMDYALP
+687 NGQLLTGTLMDYAVP

-715 VTPSPVNP
+715 ITPSPVNP
-723 LGIKGVGE
+723 LGVKGVGE

-743 AVVDALAPLGVTH
+743 AVVDALSPFGITH
-756 IDMPIRSEKVWRVLK
+756 IDMPLRSEKIWKILK
-771 GAERKGGSP
+771 GRK
-780 QPERKVAS
+780 AS

>member
-1 MTQRYV
+1 MTQRFV

-15 DPRLVSGTSTYVD
+15 DPRLVSGASTYVD
-28 DVVLPGMLHMAVTR
+28 DVVLPGMLHMAVAR
-42 SIHAHARIKRVDTS
+42 SIHAHARIKRIDTS

-68 TGEEVA
+68 TGEEAA
-74 AHCGPIPCAASLP
+74 AHCGPIPCGASVP
-87 NMKNAQQPLLAMGKV
+87 NMKNAQRQVLAVGKV

-108 IAAVV
+108 VAAVV
-113 AENKYIARDAA
+113 ATDKYIARDAA
-124 DMIEIDYE
+124 DLIEIDYD
-132 PLPAVTNPEKAL
+132 PLPAVVNPEKAM
-144 DPNSPRLYEEFSDNI
+144 DASSPRLYDEFSDNI
-159 GFNFTF
+159 GYNFGF
-165 ESGNT
+165 ERGNT
-170 EEAFRNADVIVKERF
+170 EEAFRNADVVVKERF

-193 AMEPRGVVAT
+193 AMETRGVVAT

-208 NELVVWNSTQQ
+208 NELVVWSSTQV
-219 PHGLRTLLAGMVRV
+219 PHILRTLLALMLRV
-233 PENRVRVIA
+233 PENRTRVIA

-253 DLYAEDGLACY
+253 DVYAEDGLVGY

-277 GRRENMAVTIHG
+277 SRRENIAATIHG

-347 DQVGVLTNKMA
+347 EQVGVLTNKMA

-366 RPEATYLIERIM
+366 RPEATYLIERIV
-378 DVAAQ
+378 DIAAQ
-383 KLQMDPAE
+383 KLNIDPAE

-398 KPNEF
+398 QPNEF
-403 PFQTSGGVIYDS
+403 PFQTSGGVVYDS
-415 ANYEAAL
+415 ADYERAL
-422 DLALQKADYKGLR
+422 NRALEKADYKGLR
-435 KKQAELRQQGKYMG
+435 RKQADLRKQGKYMG

-464 SALPGGGWEAGTVRI
+464 AAIPGGGWESGTVRI
-479 ERTGTVTLLTG
+479 ERTGKVTVLTG
-490 ASPHGQGQETSF
+490 ASPHGQGQETTF
-502 AQIVADEFGIEPD
+502 AQIVADEFGLEPD
-515 DVVTIHGDT
+515 DIVTLHGDT
-524 ARVAAG
+524 ARVASG

-542 GTAIYLAAQD
+542 GTAVYLAAQD

-563 LLESKPDK
+563 LMETTPDN
-571 IEFGIGKLMVK
+571 IEFGVGKLIVK
-582 GDSGRSMSF
+582 GDSGRSIAF
-591 NDVVSVAYNAVKLP
+591 NDVVGVAYNAVRLP
-605 PGLEPGMEATRF
+605 PGVEPGLDATRV

-632 VVEIDEETG
+632 VVEIDGETG
-641 EPKLTKYVAVDD
+641 EPKITKYVAVDD

-723 LGIKGVGE
+723 LGVKGVGE

-743 AVVDALAPLGVTH
+743 AVVDALAPFGVTH
-756 IDMPIRSEKVWRVLK
+756 IDMPLRSEKIWKILK
-771 GAERKGGSP
+771 SRK
-780 QPERKVAS
+780 AS